1 MTNMKTLLLSALL
14 LFAAILP
21 GFGQTLKFGARA
33 TLGTGTVNSKVL
45 GSYFTSEN
53 NRDADIKKY
62 DLNAKLGS
70 VFSIGGFVEY
80 PLNDNMSLIGEI
92 AFQQQKSNLQIDLME
107 DDAQDG
113 LTFRDKVESNNRIAI
128 SALTVPL
135 LARYYLKSG
144 PGLYVTGGFTLDLL
158 LASKIE
164 AEEHIDQKDFDVT
177 GTVIRT
183 NSETRLNKATIDEF
197 ASPRIAFSIGIGT
210 VLDAGPSG
218 ITLDLRYN
226 AGLSKSKMYT
236 TDIVFDDR
244 TKESDVFSVYKQA
257 DIAINDGV
265 TVNDFKTGTLLLTVG
280 YRF

>member
-1 MTNMKTLLLSALL
+1 MTNMKTLFLSASLF
-14 LFAAILP
+14 FAAILS
-21 GFGQTLKFGARA
+21 GYGQTLKFGARA
-33 TLGTGTVNSKVL
+33 ALGTGTVNSKVL
-45 GSYFTSEN
+45 GSYFIAEN
-53 NRDADIKKY
+53 NRDGDIKKY

-80 PLNDNMSLIGEI
+80 PLNDNISLIGEI

-113 LTFRDKVESNNRIAI
+113 LTFRDQVESNNRIAI
-128 SALTVPL
+128 SALTAPL
-135 LARYYLKSG
+135 LARYYLKSVQG
-144 PGLYVTGGFTLDLL
+144 PYVTGGFTFDVL

-164 AEEHIDQKDFDVT
+164 ADEHIVQKDFGVS
-177 GTVIRT
+177 GTVIAT
-183 NSETRLNKATIDEF
+183 NSETRLNKATIDEL
-197 ASPRIAFSIGIGT
+197 ASPRVSFTIGIGT

-226 AGLSKSKMYT
+226 AGLSKSQMYT
-236 TDIVFDDR
+236 TDIAFDDR

-265 TVNDFKTGTLLLTVG
+265 TVNDFKTGTFLLTVG